1 MHHPPSPRDPF
12 LPRDF
17 RWRAARAGVEQG
29 RPPAAC
35 DDRWVRAA
43 VRFLAERG
51 DRPGPGDLARLAE
64 ELPAVAQ
71 AFDLRQAD
79 PPHLRWAV
87 EARVIA
93 RESFDAIGRKC
104 GLLPAAIEAYVKLFY
119 DVVDLLGADTWV
131 MCEVIGPKAFRGMTE
146 QDVDVWW
153 KLLGY
158 CFGPLML
165 DKVIDHSA
173 GLPRP
178 AEDGELAAALDR
190 GAEALFSGKR
200 LLAAYMLPV
209 NAQTAPQVLQL
220 ATQLDAAGDRPA
232 ASAAPQQAAADF
244 LLGGLAATPGA
255 AEGGTGPHPQA
266 TGPIDPPGVRDDLSE
281 GTGPEAGRVGDGPPG
296 RPGPAHPTPCQ
307 ARRVAV

>member
-1 MHHPPSPRDPF
+1 MHHPPTPRDPL
-12 LPRDF
+12 LPLDS
-17 RWRAARAGVEQG
+17 RWRAARACVEQG

-35 DDRWVRAA
+35 DDRWVREA

-51 DRPGPGDLARLAE
+51 DRPGPEAMARLAE
-64 ELPAVAQ
+64 QMPAVSQ

-79 PPHLRWAV
+79 RPEFRWAI
-87 EARVIA
+87 EARVLA
-93 RESFDAIGRKC
+93 GEPFDAVARKC

-131 MCEVIGPKAFRGMTE
+131 MCEVIGPRLFRGMTE
-146 QDVDVWW
+146 QDLDVWW

-165 DKVIDHSA
+165 DKVTDHSA

-178 AEDGELAAALDR
+178 AEDGQLAAALDR
-190 GAEALFSGKR
+190 DAEALFRAKK
-200 LLAAYMLPV
+200 LLAAHLLPV
-209 NAQTAPQVLQL
+209 TPETAAQVLQL
-220 ATQLDAAGDRPA
+220 AAQLEAAGDRPA
-232 ASAAPQQAAADF
+232 DGAAQQGTADC
-244 LLGGLAATPGA
+244 LLGGLAAAPGA

-266 TGPIDPPGVRDDLSE
+266 TGPIDPPGVRDEPSE
-281 GTGPEAGRVGDGPPG
+281 ATGPEAGRVGADPPG
-296 RPGPAHPTPCQ
+296 RPGPARPTPRR